1 MGSNPGRGGNEPSR
15 PRSELFEPKQHNNV
29 DEYDVA
35 GILYPGKL
43 DTDLI
48 TKCPDGRCA
57 GRRNAAARLVKPLV
71 GVDMWPVVGF
81 PALHPSRRR
90 SRDRRA

>member
-1 MGSNPGRGGNEPSR
+1 MVPYRLEPR
-15 PRSELFEPKQHNNV
+15 TRRQRTQPAKIELLEPKQHNNV

-48 TKCPDGRCA
+48 TKYP
-57 GRRNAAARLVKPLV
+57 
-71 GVDMWPVVGF
+71 M
-81 PALHPSRRR
+81 SM
-90 SRDRRA
+90 RRAAQCRCTTD